1 MHKALVF
8 LKEKKMLLP
17 KTNRLHTRT
26 HKCINFNY
34 RKKEKRRDRE
44 RRELVVVLKRNKTK
58 GS

>member
-26 HKCINFNY
+26 HTHTNALILIIE
-34 RKKEKRRDRE
+34 RKKEKRRE
-44 RRELVVVLKRNKTK
+44 ENCLLF
-58 GS
+58 